1 LGSRL
6 LPRLLLEL
14 TGLDPSNHVL
24 AGRFCKIW
32 TLAMEALAE
41 QMVRYFTDE
50 EQLAD
55 FVEGVKADIQNLDYQ
70 LYAYTYEV

>member
-1 LGSRL
+1 
-6 LPRLLLEL
+6 
-14 TGLDPSNHVL
+14 
-24 AGRFCKIW
+24 
-32 TLAMEALAE
+32 MEALAE